1 MLSLKGLQGRV
12 KLPTGGDSL
21 DKSASASWWGV

>member
-21 DKSASASWWGV
+21 DKSASAS